1 MLAIGYQQP
10 DYSINYIYA
19 DDDSFINIL
28 DTVVY
33 NDEVPSGE
41 LKCCFNKDKFF
52 AGRMFKNE
60 DTRFR
65 FLRLLNGI
73 WVVKDACNLIKTIT
87 IN

>member
-10 DYSINYIYA
+10 DYSINYICA
-19 DDDSFINIL
+19 DDDSFENIL
-28 DTVVY
+28 ESVVY

-52 AGRMFKNE
+52 GGRIFKNE

-65 FLRLLNGI
+65 FLRLLDGS
-73 WVVKDACNLIKTIT
+73 WVIKNSSNSKTIT